1 MTLLEWFRNLGR
13 PSGTDSISV
22 PVKLLT
28 KEYSRSTAQ
37 ERMLIAES
45 IRSIEIRLNLIE
57 DEAEVIYRR

>member
-13 PSGTDSISV
+13 PSDTESTSV